1 MTLSNS
7 SKWILSLLAILSVA
21 IIVHILV
28 VLTIPEN
35 ATHRAY
41 EAVADYGPDRQF
53 NPLPE
58 VKAGSEPLPA
68 LDPAMQHATCRFQLA
83 DGPVLFHASI
93 PAPFWSIG
101 VFNETGEA
109 IYSLNNRTVGSDV
122 LSMLLISPEQLSILR
137 ENPPDDLAD
146 LIVIEQPIEEGFALL
161 RAFVP
166 ADYKAAEVNAALQS
180 AYCGWLDEG
189 GNAL

>member
-1 MTLSNS
+1 MSLSS
-7 SKWILSLLAILSVA
+7 GAKWVLSLLSIASLA

-28 VLTIPEN
+28 ILSIPQN

-41 EAVADYGPDRQF
+41 EAVALYGPDRQF
-53 NPLPE
+53 NTLPE
-58 VKAGSEPLPA
+58 VRAGSEPLPA
-68 LDPAMQHATCRFQLA
+68 LDPAMKHAACRFQLA

-101 VFNETGEA
+101 VFNASGEA

-137 ENPPDDLAD
+137 ENPPEDLED
-146 LIVIEQPIEEGFALL
+146 LIVIEQPIKDGFALL

-166 ADYKAAEVNAALQS
+166 SHYKSTEIETALSS
-180 AYCGWLDEG
+180 AYCGWLDE
-189 GNAL
+189 ASEI